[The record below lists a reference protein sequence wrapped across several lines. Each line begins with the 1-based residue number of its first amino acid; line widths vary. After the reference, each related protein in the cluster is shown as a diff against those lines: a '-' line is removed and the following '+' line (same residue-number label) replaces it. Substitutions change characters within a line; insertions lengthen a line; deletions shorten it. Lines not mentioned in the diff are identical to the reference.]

1 MRGKTEVGPVVIL
14 APTGRDADS
23 ACRLLAEAAI
33 DCRVCHDFP
42 SFFASIGDGIGAA
55 LLEEEALA
63 RQDLTELKRHL
74 DGRPPWS
81 DPPFIVLTREA
92 SALRKGLPHL
102 HLTEVLGNVMF
113 LERPLHGLTLV
124 SAVQSALR
132 ARRRQLQVRDHLI
145 QQERAAAAL
154 AESEA
159 RLRVAM
165 EAGHFGA
172 WEYAVTTGVFTA
184 SDTCKANFGRGPDEP
199 FSYEDLLAAI
209 HPEDR
214 HHQASVVQDAID
226 SRSSFDIEYRVIWPD
241 GSLRW
246 VQIRGRVLD
255 PEGESARLVGV
266 SQDVTERK
274 SADQR
279 RDLLLNELN
288 HRVKNTLATV
298 QSIAAQT
305 ARGARTVSEFRQAF
319 EARLLSISK
328 THNLLTESEWRGAE
342 LHEILA
348 DETAAYRNRDGEA
361 RVRLEGEPIMLP
373 AKTALVAGMV
383 FHEMLTNAAKYG
395 ALSTPAG
402 RVDVGWQVDR
412 YADGGEVR
420 LRWIETGG
428 PRVEP
433 RKAKGFGSRLIERS
447 LEGEAGGSVDFDFA
461 PEGLRCEMRIPL
473 RSAASSVAA
482 PTAPST
488 SSPSSGSDP
497 SDGRSENRS
506 SARE

>member
-1 MRGKTEVGPVVIL
+1 MRGKTEVGPVIVL

-23 ACRLLAEAAI
+23 ACRLLQGAGI
-33 DCRVCHDFP
+33 DCRICRDYP

-55 LLEEEALA
+55 LVEEEALA
-63 RQDLTELKRHL
+63 RADLSGLKRHL
-74 DGRPPWS
+74 DERPPWS

-102 HLTEVLGNVMF
+102 HLSEVLGNVMF

-132 ARRRQLQVRDHLI
+132 ARRRQLQVRDHLV

-172 WEYAVTTGVFTA
+172 WEYAVGTGEFTV
-184 SDTCKANFGRGPDEP
+184 SEVCKANFGRRPDEA
-199 FSYEDLLAAI
+199 FSYQDLIASI

-214 HHQASVVQDAID
+214 ARQAAVVQQAIE
-226 SRSSFDIEYRVIWPD
+226 SRSSFDLEYRVIWPD
-241 GSLRW
+241 GSLHW
-246 VQIRGRVLD
+246 VQVRGRVLD
-255 PEGESARLVGV
+255 PEETSVRLVGV

-274 SADQR
+274 NAEQR

-305 ARGARTVSEFRQAF
+305 ARGARTVPEFRQAF
-319 EARLLSISK
+319 EARLLAISK

-342 LHEILA
+342 LHQILA
-348 DETAAYRNRDGEA
+348 DETAAYRNGDGEA

-402 RVDVGWQVDR
+402 RVEVGWKIDR
-412 YADGGEVR
+412 HAQGREIR
-420 LRWIETGG
+420 LRWVETGG
-428 PRVEP
+428 PPVEP
-433 RKAKGFGSRLIERS
+433 RKTKGFGSRLIERG
-447 LEGEAGGSVDFDFA
+447 LEGEAGGSVEFDFA
-461 PEGLRCEMRIPL
+461 PDGLRCEMRIPL
-473 RSAASSVAA
+473 
-482 PTAPST
+482 
-488 SSPSSGSDP
+488 
-497 SDGRSENRS
+497 SEGG
-506 SARE
+506 